1 MTDPLNKSD
10 RRKEERKI
18 ADDIIRWKRPGK
30 IEDQKAWMVD
40 RAPSGLGFLTNTEI
54 APCVGEVLNVR
65 QLDRDRWITIDRT
78 VRVARA
84 ALASDDS
91 LTMIGC
97 AVE

>member
-1 MTDPLNKSD
+1 MTDPIHTSN
-10 RRKEERKI
+10 RRKEERAL

-40 RAPSGLGFLTNTEI
+40 RAQSGLGFLTDTKI
-54 APCVGEVLNVR
+54 APRAGEILNVR

-84 ALASDDS
+84 TLASDDT

-97 AVE
+97 SVE